1 MSDLIDTI
9 DPTRHAIFE
18 ASAGTGK
25 TYAIGRYVLRL
36 LREGRARLDQ
46 ILLVTFTEKA
56 TGELKD
62 RLRREL
68 EAEVDAGGGTVFR
81 QALDQYDQAPI
92 FTIHGFCNWLLSH
105 FASELGQD
113 FRFELIDDLAAI
125 EPVFRE
131 VQKREWHRVFEK
143 SLAQTLKAA
152 EYQRGESDDWERKVR
167 DLANKYRPEAGHRI
181 LPEVADLAAYP
192 EEYRLAIVTI
202 RRVQEMLADDKRQ
215 RGQLSYDDMISRVA
229 HGLDPAKN
237 PRAPALLAELRERF
251 RFAIV
256 DEFQDTDPIQWD
268 IFRRLFLEGAS
279 RLVLVGDPKQ
289 AIYGFRGADLP
300 TYLRATKDMLAHH
313 GAAEYPLTVNWRS
326 TPELLDALNRFFD
339 DGGYFPETS
348 GLKYHRVSPPPG
360 DMARTRIV
368 RDDTGRAA
376 LTVFNVDSI
385 PRGKAAREAYA
396 ELVAEEI
403 RSLLYGRSG
412 EPTLE
417 FESGSRTR
425 PLAAS
430 DIGLLVFKRSEA
442 KPFIAAL
449 TRRGI
454 AHAFYKKGGVR
465 ESAEARDIRHV
476 LRALAAPHDEGRFE
490 RALLTVFFRIPP
502 AEAIAGGTLPATH
515 PARVLFRKWLDFA
528 ESRQWS
534 ALFDSLIEETGIL
547 FFERDSLLGER
558 RLANLRLILGNLLV
572 EAYRDNLDLLE
583 LLERTGASSAE
594 PNDNPLPENDE
605 PRVQFLTIHAAK
617 GLEYPVVFL
626 AGNFTDGRKGGL
638 ETYRDEDNRLV
649 FDLPATWSKSK
660 TSDLEARRLK
670 SRHERQE
677 EQRRLVYVAMTR
689 AQLKLYVPFMN
700 PRAAAR
706 SAAVPALVSP
716 ALFRSGLASADDPL
730 PVLAK
735 ASMPQ
740 PVHMSVTL
748 EPMIEMPRPLFPAPD
763 PKMFERRMS
772 IQSFTRLQRHRRAE
786 SESFGDLA
794 TFGDDES
801 ADAMPPVDEPFQGA
815 VFGELVHRVFERLDF
830 AAAARAETPER
841 LEAGP
846 ARKILD
852 EEIQRF
858 LPQFTTRLPIEQLAP
873 LCRQLVRTLVWTT
886 LRTPLGPLGA
896 PLCRIGADD
905 RLEELEFLAP
915 ADDLKS
921 RFGAGKEEWFV
932 TGYMDLV
939 VRWRDKLWLFDWK
952 TNLLPGYSPEEIGR
966 AMEEADY
973 HLQYRLYVR
982 ALDRWLRRIHGDPPG
997 GVSERIGG
1005 VFYLFVRGMNGR
1017 DDKTGV
1023 FFVPGSAVDLMEGRP

>member
-9 DPTRHAIFE
+9 DPSRHAIFE

-46 ILLVTFTEKA
+46 ILLVTYTEKA

-68 EAEVDAGGGTVFR
+68 EAEVDAGGGPVFR

-113 FRFELIDDLAAI
+113 FRYDLIDDKTAM

-131 VQKREWHRVFEK
+131 VQKREWHRVFDK

-152 EYQRGESDDWERKVR
+152 AYQRGAADDWEYKVR
-167 DLANKYRPEAGHRI
+167 DLANKYRPDAGHRI
-181 LPEVADLAAYP
+181 LPDVADLAGYP
-192 EEYRLAIVTI
+192 EEYRLAVVTI

-215 RGQLSYDDMISRVA
+215 RGQLSYEDMISRVA

-268 IFRRLFLEGAS
+268 IFRRIFLEGAS

-300 TYLRATKDMLAHH
+300 TYLRATEQMKSEL

-326 TPELLDALNRFFD
+326 TPDLLDALNRFFD
-339 DGGYFPETS
+339 DGGFFPKES
-348 GLKYHRVSPPPG
+348 KLKYHRVSPPAEE
-360 DMARTRIV
+360 MARTKIV
-368 RDDTGRAA
+368 RDDTGRKA

-385 PRGKAAREAYA
+385 PRGRAAREHYA

-403 RSLLYGRSG
+403 RSLLYGSAGR
-412 EPTLE
+412 PTLE
-417 FESGSRTR
+417 FQCGERKR

-454 AHAFYKKGGVR
+454 GHAFYKHGGVR
-465 ESAEARDIRHV
+465 ESAEARDLRHV
-476 LRALAAPHDEGRFE
+476 LSALAAPHDEGRF
-490 RALLTVFFRIPP
+490 RRILLTPFFRIPP
-502 AEAIAGGTLPATH
+502 ADAIAGGRLPMTH
-515 PARVLFRKWLDFA
+515 PANILFRKWIELA
-528 ESRQWS
+528 ETRQWS
-534 ALFDSLIEETGIL
+534 VLFDSLIEETGIL
-547 FFERDSLLGER
+547 FHERDSLLGER
-558 RLANLRLILGNLLV
+558 RLANLRLILANLLV

-583 LLERTGASSAE
+583 LLERTGNSIDKATGE
-594 PNDNPLPENDE
+594 RNDNPLPENDE

-626 AGNFTDGRKGGL
+626 AGNFTDGKKSGL
-638 ETYRDEDNRLV
+638 ETYRDAEDRLV
-649 FDLPATWSKSK
+649 FDLPATWSKSQ
-660 TSDLEARRLK
+660 TADLKARRNK
-670 SRHERQE
+670 SKQERLE

-689 AQLKLYVPFMN
+689 AQVKLYVPFMN

-706 SAAVPALVSP
+706 NAAVPALVSP
-716 ALFRSGLASADDPL
+716 ALFRSGMASPDDPM
-730 PVLAK
+730 PVL
-735 ASMPQ
+735 STTSDE
-740 PVHMSVTL
+740 PVRMSVTP
-748 EPMIEMPRPLFPAPD
+748 EPMIEMSRPLFPSPD
-763 PKMFERRMS
+763 PTMFERRMS

-786 SESFGDLA
+786 QESFGDFA
-794 TFGDDES
+794 AFGDDES
-801 ADAMPPVDEPFQGA
+801 ADAMPPVDEPLQGA

-830 AAAARAETPER
+830 AAVARAETP
-841 LEAGP
+841 
-846 ARKILD
+846 
-852 EEIQRF
+852 
-858 LPQFTTRLPIEQLAP
+858 
-873 LCRQLVRTLVWTT
+873 
-886 LRTPLGPLGA
+886 GA
-896 PLCRIGADD
+896 PSRTARLARSSTRRSTASSRSSRRDCR
-905 RLEELEFLAP
+905 
-915 ADDLKS
+915 S
-921 RFGAGKEEWFV
+921 
-932 TGYMDLV
+932 
-939 VRWRDKLWLFDWK
+939 
-952 TNLLPGYSPEEIGR
+952 NSSPRSVGR
-966 AMEEADY
+966 RSA
-973 HLQYRLYVR
+973 RSSGTR
-982 ALDRWLRRIHGDPPG
+982 CGRRSGR
-997 GVSERIGG
+997 SER
-1005 VFYLFVRGMNGR
+1005 RCAESMQ
-1017 DDKTGV
+1017 TS
-1023 FFVPGSAVDLMEGRP
+1023 GSKSSSSWFRPTS